1 MNQRPIVEKYCEGK
15 LKRTLKRE
23 WKRTEILID
32 LKFKKKSKREMGG
45 YEEEDIFFLFPLS
58 FKNDLNNFY
67 FENKF

>member
-1 MNQRPIVEKYCEGK
+1 
-15 LKRTLKRE
+15 
-23 WKRTEILID
+23 
-32 LKFKKKSKREMGG
+32 MGG